1 AAFWAI
7 VFSHRELR
15 DLDTSHHT
23 GDGPQVVSHC
33 GCRVFR
39 HSAPWLL
46 FRSPRLSAGQVIA
59 HRVLACQRSPPRFN
73 GADIFVERR
82 CDVSAPWMSYKAVW
96 SRPQFFLPVC
106 ST

>member
-1 AAFWAI
+1 MQTCAPDVQLGIDAAFWAI
-7 VFSHRELR
+7 VFSDRELR

-33 GCRVFR
+33 ECRVFR

-82 CDVSAPWMSYKAVW
+82 
-96 SRPQFFLPVC
+96 
-106 ST
+106 